1 MSIIIETPYILSLK
15 EEYLTSRCSS
25 CFQCAS
31 NKCSICEIIVYCNDK
46 CQINDEIYHKL
57 ECEAYKKNSKETK
70 LEESVIARMIARVIT
85 RLNLDGGQPKY
96 DLCIN
101 VPKCIDR
108 RSWSDLLGHRDDII
122 HSDRHLNIWLTTKKQ
137 IQLLFKDKFNNI
149 DLLEIFGKILINRF
163 RVGFIENI
171 FNGRIAIGWAIYL
184 TTSRFNHSCQP
195 DLLQCSYDINMR
207 LKFSDPNKTI
217 PQTTLEFDKLTV
229 SYRHQNDFRL
239 ENPLTYVPTRRQ
251 RRIFVSFFFFNC
263 HCIYCNDDLR
273 NRYDESATNRLC
285 NQCENPL
292 VLQTNSHD
300 RTISLINCLSKNK
313 FCQTEQIID
322 HIQIS
327 TIDYTEQ
334 SIDIY
339 EQKLENIQQL
349 LHQNSILLLQEREK
363 VFFAYQKLLL
373 DNHLDD
379 NQRINYINRAIQLG
393 ELLVEQYDL
402 HLKHSS
408 IYPKIFLTDLANLC
422 QIAGKISQAKKLYQ
436 KALHLWQ
443 SDYGNYID
451 YKELYTKL

>member
-1 MSIIIETPYILSLK
+1 
-15 EEYLTSRCSS
+15 
-25 CFQCAS
+25 
-31 NKCSICEIIVYCNDK
+31 
-46 CQINDEIYHKL
+46 
-57 ECEAYKKNSKETK
+57 
-70 LEESVIARMIARVIT
+70 
-85 RLNLDGGQPKY
+85 
-96 DLCIN
+96 
-101 VPKCIDR
+101 
-108 RSWSDLLGHRDDII
+108 
-122 HSDRHLNIWLTTKKQ
+122 
-137 IQLLFKDKFNNI
+137 
-149 DLLEIFGKILINRF
+149 
-163 RVGFIENI
+163 
-171 FNGRIAIGWAIYL
+171 
-184 TTSRFNHSCQP
+184 
-195 DLLQCSYDINMR
+195 
-207 LKFSDPNKTI
+207 
-217 PQTTLEFDKLTV
+217 
-229 SYRHQNDFRL
+229 
-239 ENPLTYVPTRRQ
+239 
-251 RRIFVSFFFFNC
+251 
-263 HCIYCNDDLR
+263 
-273 NRYDESATNRLC
+273 
-285 NQCENPL
+285 
-292 VLQTNSHD
+292 SHD
-300 RTISLINCLSKNK
+300 RTISIINCLSKNK

-327 TIDYTEQ
+327 TTDYTEQ

-339 EQKLENIQQL
+339 EQKLANIQQL